1 MVSSH
6 FKSVSSALLIGKS
19 HRPYYKTNAVASG
32 PQGLWGVCASMR
44 ACDCKW
50 AAD

>member
-6 FKSVSSALLIGKS
+6 FKSVSSAPLIGKS
-19 HRPYYKTNAVASG
+19 HGPYYKTNAVASS
-32 PQGLWGVCASMR
+32 PQGLWR
-44 ACDCKW
+44 ARDGKW